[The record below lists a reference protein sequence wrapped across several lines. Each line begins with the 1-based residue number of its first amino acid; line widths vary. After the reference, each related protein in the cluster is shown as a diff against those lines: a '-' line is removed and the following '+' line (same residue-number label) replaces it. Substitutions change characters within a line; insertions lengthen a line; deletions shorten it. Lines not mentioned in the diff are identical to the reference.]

1 MGSRYGT
8 RRPHRLP
15 SSPTT
20 SSVRP
25 ARQHGGVSGQGRLSH
40 KRVIITGAA
49 SGIGEAS
56 ARLYAAEGAS
66 LVLADIDPKGASVA
80 RELDAEF
87 VRCDVS
93 SAADVE
99 RLAAKAL
106 ERLGGADVLFANAGI
121 AVESSVLATT
131 EDDWQRV
138 LGTDLTGVWLTCRAF
153 LPSMLANGGGSI
165 IATASQLGLV
175 GIANLAAYTAAKGG
189 VINLMRSL
197 AAEHGRDGIRAN
209 ALCPGPTWTPL
220 TERLTHRDGANEDAL
235 HTVAER
241 TLLGRFG
248 RPEELAS
255 AALFLASDESS
266 YVTGSALV
274 VDGGYTAV

>member
-1 MGSRYGT
+1 M
-8 RRPHRLP
+8 
-15 SSPTT
+15 
-20 SSVRP
+20 
-25 ARQHGGVSGQGRLSH
+25 
-40 KRVIITGAA
+40 ITGAA

-56 ARLYAAEGAS
+56 ARLFAAEGAS
-66 LVLADIDPKGASVA
+66 LVLADVDPKGQDIA
-80 RELDAEF
+80 RELDAGF

-93 SAADVE
+93 SATEVKE
-99 RLAAKAL
+99 LAAEAL
-106 ERLGGADVLFANAGI
+106 ARLEGVDVLFANAGI

-131 EDDWQRV
+131 EADWDRV
-138 LGTDLTGVWLTCRAF
+138 VGTDLTGVWLTCQVF
-153 LPSMLANGGGSI
+153 LPSMVREGGGSI

-197 AAEHGRDGIRAN
+197 AAEHGSDGIRAN

-220 TERLTHRDGANEDAL
+220 TERLTHGDEASDDAL
-235 HTVAER
+235 HTVATR

-248 RPEELAS
+248 QPEEIAS
-255 AALFLASDESS
+255 AALFLASDDSS
-266 YVTGSALV
+266 FVTGSVLA

>member
-1 MGSRYGT
+1 MSYG
-8 RRPHRLP
+8 
-15 SSPTT
+15 
-20 SSVRP
+20 
-25 ARQHGGVSGQGRLSH
+25 GRLSGR
-40 KRVIITGAA
+40 RVVITGAA

-56 ARLYAAEGAS
+56 ARLFAAEGAS
-66 LVLADIDPKGASVA
+66 LVLADVDPKGQDIA
-80 RELDAEF
+80 RELDAGF

-93 SAADVE
+93 SATEVKELGAE
-99 RLAAKAL
+99 ALARL
-106 ERLGGADVLFANAGI
+106 EGVDVLFANAGI

-131 EDDWQRV
+131 EADWDRV
-138 LGTDLTGVWLTCRAF
+138 VGTDLTGVWLTCRVF
-153 LPSMLANGGGSI
+153 LPSMVREGGGSI

-197 AAEHGRDGIRAN
+197 AAEHGSDGIRAN

-220 TERLTHRDGANEDAL
+220 TERLTHRDQASDDAL
-235 HTVAER
+235 HTVAAR

-248 RPEELAS
+248 QPEEIAS
-255 AALFLASDESS
+255 AALFLASDDSS
-266 YVTGSALV
+266 FVTGSVLA

>member
-1 MGSRYGT
+1 M
-8 RRPHRLP
+8 
-15 SSPTT
+15 
-20 SSVRP
+20 
-25 ARQHGGVSGQGRLSH
+25 SGQGRLSH

-153 LPSMLANGGGSI
+153 LPSMLAIGGGSI